1 MTAIGPAPRSSTP
14 GAGTAKW
21 RAAPA
26 TLLALLAL
34 HLCGGASAGAAPGA
48 AADLPVVGPLV
59 VDGQRLALD
68 VAKSRVTFHVR
79 TRWGQRI
86 AGHLPV
92 AEGERR
98 ILADGRHQVRVEL
111 DATGA
116 DLEGPGSLDEI
127 ARGERFFHAAHHP
140 RIVFLSDPYPAAVVE
155 GGGAVQG
162 WLQIRGVRRPEAFT
176 LEPTT
181 CAAPGTA
188 CAVFAHGSIDRSE
201 YGMDAMRLALTGSV
215 RFDLQLWLEPGP

>member
-1 MTAIGPAPRSSTP
+1 MT
-14 GAGTAKW
+14 KW

-34 HLCGGASAGAAPGA
+34 HLCGVASAGAASGP
-48 AADLPVVGPLV
+48 AADLPAADLPAGDAPAVDAQVLV
-59 VDGQRLALD
+59 LD

-98 ILADGRHQVRVEL
+98 ILADGRHQVRVVL

-116 DLEGPGSLDEI
+116 DLEGPGSLDEV
-127 ARGERFFHAAHHP
+127 ARGERFFHATRYP
-140 RIVFLSDPYPAAVVE
+140 RIVFLSDPYAAAVVE
-155 GGGAVQG
+155 EGGPVHG
-162 WLQIRGVRRPEAFT
+162 WLEIRGMRRPEVFT
-176 LEPTT
+176 LEPTS

-188 CAVFAHGSIDRSE
+188 CAVLAHGSIDRNE